1 MSNLASES
9 NFRRRAAIPKEE
21 CPMALAAEILG
32 DRWTLLILRE
42 AFYGVQRYDD
52 MREDLGVPR
61 SMLTDRL
68 SKMVTQGLMAR
79 QPYQEPGARVRNA
92 YVLTDMG
99 KSLALTLTAL
109 YQWGEAHALE
119 EASPIEMRD
128 KTSGKPVH
136 VAVLNEDGDVVDMKN
151 VEMCLKKRKNKSK

>member
-1 MSNLASES
+1 
-9 NFRRRAAIPKEE
+9 
-21 CPMALAAEILG
+21 MALAAEILG

-68 SKMVTQGLMAR
+68 AKMVAQGLMAR
-79 QPYQEPGARVRNA
+79 QPYQEPGARVRYA

-99 KSLALTLTAL
+99 KELALTLMAL
-109 YQWGEAHALE
+109 YQWGEAHALQ

-128 KTSGKPVH
+128 KASGKSVH
-136 VAVLNEDGDVVDMKN
+136 VALLTEDGEPVELKN
-151 VEMCLKKRKNKSK
+151 VEMSLRKRKKKSK